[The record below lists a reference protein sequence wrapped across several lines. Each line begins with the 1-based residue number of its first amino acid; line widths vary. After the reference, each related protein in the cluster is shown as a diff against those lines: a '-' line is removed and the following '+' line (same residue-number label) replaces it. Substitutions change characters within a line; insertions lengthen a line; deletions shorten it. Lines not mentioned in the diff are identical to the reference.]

1 MGNKGKSFGRADLVS
16 RLQEREGLSRRRATR
31 VVNAILEGMIARL
44 KRGKKVKLPYGHLE
58 RVRRYFSKYWEVIDD
73 WPADQDPYTVAW
85 VLDLK
90 DLEELCPELFPKRK
104 QRRRVGR

>member
-1 MGNKGKSFGRADLVS
+1 MGNQGKSFGRADLVS

-44 KRGKKVKLPYGHLE
+44 KHGKKVKLPYGHLE
-58 RVRRYFSKYWEVIDD
+58 RVRRYFNKWLEYIGDC
-73 WPADQDPYTVAW
+73 PAGQAPYTVAW

-90 DLEELCPELFPKRK
+90 DLEELHPEWFPKRRR
-104 QRRRVGR
+104 RRRVGR